1 MLKADIERM
10 THYYYRYSKVSAK
23 SIKELEEA
31 DKNENI
37 SKIFE
42 VYENGFVGKWYYII
56 RKKGSSFVLDYG
68 LNNVTL
74 NTLMKP
80 YMEKYNSEKVNSE
93 ELKMYRKGIF
103 PAIHKVD
110 EDYFFKYCDLDKKV
124 NNSEFRYLYA
134 ETSNGFVV
142 FGDYNNK
149 VLTAKV
155 DTEEKA
161 ISDLV
166 NLYAVN
172 PVSKD
177 DSYKYVIDDRKEK
190 DFEMI
195 F

>member
-23 SIKELEEA
+23 SIKDLEEA
-31 DKNENI
+31 DKDENI

-149 VLTAKV
+149 VLTEKV